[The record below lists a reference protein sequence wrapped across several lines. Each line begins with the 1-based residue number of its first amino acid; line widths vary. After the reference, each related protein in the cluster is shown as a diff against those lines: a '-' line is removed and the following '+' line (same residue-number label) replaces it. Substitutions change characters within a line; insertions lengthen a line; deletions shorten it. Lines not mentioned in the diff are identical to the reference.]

1 MKLSMSMVQWYLR
14 DYMQKAHIQND
25 SLSIQGLRFLSGNMP
40 RMHADFMYLGEAS
53 DYISDKRYDQA
64 YIIVHRENYILFFQ
78 ADFEDLLNGL
88 LAAFDFYGTW
98 EHEMAHAS
106 AFGLSLQK
114 ILDLSHE
121 VLYNP
126 VTVMDLEGNIV
137 ALNSL
142 DVPED
147 DLYWR
152 YKQENGQEHP
162 AIFSNQWF
170 TPEGAPVRELSR
182 IPQLVQNV
190 QQGQPPLIMMYLFQ
204 DEEPVAV
211 FYILIANRDLLTMDM
226 QLAGEISK
234 YLIFS
239 EEFFKR
245 NVRLR
250 STEKLMQEFLDCR
263 MEHGAEGESA
273 AEKLQ
278 KSVGDGQWRLA
289 LLRHISRK
297 DLIFSKSMLRMLK
310 NETKVPCIF
319 YRDDI
324 LLLIPES
331 RQAEILEFLDRQIP
345 SDSLLLAMSMPTTDF
360 FSLPLRYEQTV
371 FTVGQAADR
380 PGVHKCEA
388 FAFPYIKEQISQML
402 SAAKFRHPA
411 FAILEE
417 YDRTHHTLLRESL
430 SVFLNHKCSIL
441 DTAKAMYVHRNTIKY
456 RIARIQELTGI
467 SFEDEQELQ
476 YLCLSDWLL

>member
-182 IPQLVQNV
+182 TPQLVQNV

-331 RQAEILEFLDRQIP
+331 RQASSSTGRSHRTACSWPCPCPRQI
-345 SDSLLLAMSMPTTDF
+345 
-360 FSLPLRYEQTV
+360 FS
-371 FTVGQAADR
+371 
-380 PGVHKCEA
+380 
-388 FAFPYIKEQISQML
+388 AFPYAMSRRSLRWDRLRTGREST
-402 SAAKFRHPA
+402 SAKRSRSL
-411 FAILEE
+411 ILKNR
-417 YDRTHHTLLRESL
+417 YRRCFPPRSSGIRLLRSWKNMT
-430 SVFLNHKCSIL
+430 VRTIRCCGKAFLYS
-441 DTAKAMYVHRNTIKY
+441 
-456 RIARIQELTGI
+456 
-467 SFEDEQELQ
+467 
-476 YLCLSDWLL
+476 